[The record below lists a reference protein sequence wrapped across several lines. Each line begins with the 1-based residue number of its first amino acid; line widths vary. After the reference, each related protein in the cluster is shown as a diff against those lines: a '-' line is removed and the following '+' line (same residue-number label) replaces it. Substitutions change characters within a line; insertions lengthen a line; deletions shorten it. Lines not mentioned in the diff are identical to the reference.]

1 MMKKYFLTVFFLAV
15 GLGFSAIHVFA
26 YDDTASASSL
36 RGIESLYVSIRNIDE
51 DVRSELK
58 AQGLTEEQ
66 LEIIIIRIL
75 EDAGV
80 QAFSGYE
87 SEKSQKH
94 ALLYLK
100 LYILSPELTQKT
112 LRTVDG
118 EKVPKGKVENRY
130 LYAAILELRQPVT
143 LQRDTTITLSAAT
156 WSTESTGFRRV
167 KGIHTDIEGMVD
179 AFTQAYNAA
188 NVKQK

>member
-1 MMKKYFLTVFFLAV
+1 MKKYFLGFLFLAV
-15 GLGFSAIHVFA
+15 GLGFSSIHVFA

-36 RGIESLYVSIRNIDE
+36 RGIESLCVNVRNIDE

-87 SEKSQKH
+87 SDKSQKQP
-94 ALLYLK
+94 LLYLK
-100 LYILSPELTQKT
+100 LYILSPQLTQKT
-112 LRTVDG
+112 LRTIDG
-118 EKVPKGKVENRY
+118 EKVPRGKVENRY
-130 LYAAILELRQPVT
+130 LYTAILELRQPVT

-167 KGIHTDIEGMVD
+167 KGIHTDIDGMVD
-179 AFTQAYNAA
+179 SFTQAYIAA
-188 NVKQK
+188 NAKQK

>member
-1 MMKKYFLTVFFLAV
+1 MKKYFLSFFYLAV
-15 GLGFSAIHVFA
+15 GFGFTVTNIFA
-26 YDDTASASSL
+26 YNSATSASSL
-36 RGIESLYVSIRNIDE
+36 RGIESMYVNVGDIDE
-51 DVRSELK
+51 DVRLELK

-66 LEIIIIRIL
+66 LEIIIIRKL

-80 QAFSGYE
+80 QAFSGYK
-87 SEKSQKH
+87 SETSPKQ

-112 LRTVDG
+112 IRTIDG
-118 EKVPKGKVENRY
+118 EKVPRGKVENRY

-143 LQRDTTITLSAAT
+143 LQRDTTITLLATT

-167 KGIHTDIEGMVD
+167 KGIHTDIDGIVD
-179 AFTQAYNAA
+179 SFIQAYNAA
-188 NVKQK
+188 NAKQK